1 MVESCNLL
9 LYDDSFHKG
18 SMRAYWE
25 DTDLRA
31 SNAPHL
37 DRDHSAKLSGSC
49 KNTSYLVFE
58 HPWGHKGENGGL
70 AYLVGESDK
79 PGNLG
84 KTGQNDY
91 EKGRYWKRGGRGDN
105 IVRINIPSEDVN
117 EGRMREDIKVFG
129 KRNSGGAGDTH
140 LHLYRDNNGNPN
152 ASDQWLTGIYN
163 NQGSIKKGTP
173 CPGGDAYWKNAIN
186 PEISCVYDVK
196 TGDKLGRIR
205 TLHGEIKN
213 SSIPNDPRKAMF
225 ENIATKYC
233 DRADRLDDRIKSAG
247 DGVSTCRAFSDAKKM
262 AKEHCEKGDRI
273 KTDTML
279 CTNEDDSL
287 GPTLYDELASKY
299 CDANPN
305 DPFCGCYNVV
315 TNKCKGE
322 DIDKEI
328 KKLEDGRKGI
338 EGVRYVWYG
347 FDNKSEYLNIA
358 QIEVYSDGV
367 NIVKDIDGS
376 KVTIGSRGYETGS
389 DREKY
394 GPEKLFDGN
403 YDTFYHSALEA
414 GWKTTLNKR
423 YQNKDR
429 SKGIKYI
436 DLWTGRPTSASYK
449 AELGE
454 DEPTSY
460 DECKNYC
467 AKNSNCKS
475 IEIGKGGKFCT
486 LMATKIGSGPES
498 ATTTVENNN
507 YFDIVEKIG
516 DTQHNFV
523 KIDLGKEYTIDQV
536 KVFNRTGPT
545 LLETGRWAGSYV
557 KLLRSNGSL
566 IKASERVVGDY
577 KQGGERVITF
587 FDNGVGAAKAK
598 ANIPGCKITV
608 PIRRTLTDLPRKYS
622 AALDGSDK
630 CWGNVCGPLNEIGGD
645 NFVPKNAIVAGGI
658 CSKSMTICNVDLRAG
673 NLQDSEINIEQK
685 CGEYEGEPSPMSEPS
700 SNEPS
705 EPSDGSTDG
714 TPAPMGSSSV
724 PVTPS
729 STPTSSST
737 PSVVAGTASTEE
749 LKIYEKPSVQIGTV
763 ASSLVSISSCAMLI
777 MLAM

>member
-1 MVESCNLL
+1 MVESCNLI

-18 SMRAYWE
+18 TMQAYWE
-25 DTDLRA
+25 DTDLAAGYHHR
-31 SNAPHL
+31 

-58 HPWGHKGENGGL
+58 HPWGHKGTNGGL
-70 AYLVGESDK
+70 AYLIGESDK
-79 PGNLG
+79 PGNLH

-91 EKGRYWKRGGRGDN
+91 EKGRYWERSGQADN
-105 IVRINIPSEDVN
+105 IVRINIPSENIN

-129 KRNSGGAGDTH
+129 KRNTNNAGDTH

-163 NQGSIKKGTP
+163 NEGSINKGTP

-196 TGDKLGRIR
+196 TGDKLGRLR

-262 AKEHCEKGDRI
+262 AKDHCEKGDNI
-273 KTDTML
+273 KIDTML

-287 GPTLYDELASKY
+287 GPTLYDDLASKY

-328 KKLEDGRKGI
+328 KKLEAGRKGI
-338 EGVRYVWYG
+338 EGVRYVWFG
-347 FDNKSEYLNIA
+347 FDNKTEYLNIA

-376 KVTIGSRGYETGS
+376 KVTVGSQYNGTQYL
-389 DREKY
+389 K
-394 GPEKLFDGN
+394 KQLFDGN
-403 YDTFYHSALEA
+403 YDTFYHSGLEV
-414 GWKTTLNKR
+414 GWKTTSNKR
-423 YQNKDR
+423 YDWQKM
-429 SKGIKYI
+429 SGKYVSLGYGA
-436 DLWTGRPTSASYK
+436 DVSYN

-454 DEPTSY
+454 DEDVSVG
-460 DECKNYC
+460 DCKKTC
-467 AKNSNCKS
+467 AELPKCKS
-475 IEIGKGGKFCT
+475 TLYNKNGKSCHMTSTTPGGT
-486 LMATKIGSGPES
+486 STASSTGH
-498 ATTTVENNN
+498 
-507 YFDIVEKIG
+507 DIIEKIG
-516 DTQHNFV
+516 DTFHNYV

-536 KVFNRTGPT
+536 KVFNRKNCGANG
-545 LLETGRWAGSYV
+545 ECNERWAGSYV
-557 KLLRSNGSL
+557 KLLGSNGSL
-566 IKASERVVGDY
+566 IKASEKVVGDH

-622 AALDGSDK
+622 AALDGADK
-630 CWGNVCGPLNEIGGD
+630 CWGNVCASKGGA
-645 NFVPKNAIVAGGI
+645 NFVPTNAIVAGGI

-700 SNEPS
+700 FNEPS

-714 TPAPMGSSSV
+714 TPAPMGSSST
-724 PVTPS
+724 PVTP
-729 STPTSSST
+729 SST

>member
-18 SMRAYWE
+18 TMQAYWE
-25 DTDLRA
+25 DTDLAAGYHHR
-31 SNAPHL
+31 

-58 HPWGHKGENGGL
+58 HPWGHKGTNGGL
-70 AYLVGESDK
+70 AYLIGESDK
-79 PGNLG
+79 PGNMN
-84 KTGQNDY
+84 KTYQNDY
-91 EKGRYWKRGGRGDN
+91 EKGRYWKRGGQGDN
-105 IVRINIPSEDVN
+105 IVRINIPSENIN

-129 KRNSGGAGDTH
+129 KRNTSAGDTH

-163 NQGSIKKGTP
+163 NEGSINKGTP

-186 PEISCVYDVK
+186 PEISCVYNVK

-233 DRADRLDDRIKSAG
+233 DRADRLEDRIKSAG

-262 AKEHCEKGDRI
+262 AKDHCEKGDRI

-305 DPFCGCYNVV
+305 DPFCECYNVV

-347 FDNKSEYLNIA
+347 FDNKNEYLNIA

-367 NIVKDIDGS
+367 NIVKDIDDS
-376 KVTIGSRGYETGS
+376 KVTVGSRYDNGTGYAP
-389 DREKY
+389 DN
-394 GPEKLFDGN
+394 LFDGN
-403 YDTFYHSALEA
+403 YDTMYHSGLEV
-414 GWKTTLNKR
+414 GWKTTLNKK

-429 SKGIKYI
+429 GKGSKYI
-436 DLWTGRPTSASYK
+436 DLWTGRATNASYK
-449 AELGE
+449 AEWGE

-460 DECKNYC
+460 DECKKSC
-467 AKNSNCKS
+467 ADFSRCKS
-475 IEIGKGGKFCT
+475 IVFSKGGGFCT
-486 LMATKIGSGPES
+486 LMATSIGSGPES
-498 ATTTVENNN
+498 ATTIAENND
-507 YFDIVEKIG
+507 YHDIVEKIG
-516 DTQHNFV
+516 DTFHNYV

-536 KVFNRTGPT
+536 KVFNRKNCGSK
-545 LLETGRWAGSYV
+545 EDNNICNDRWAGSYV
-557 KLLRSNGSL
+557 KLLGSNGSL
-566 IKASERVVGDY
+566 IKASEKVVGDH

-622 AALDGSDK
+622 AALDGADK
-630 CWGNVCGPLNEIGGD
+630 CWGNVCASKGGA
-645 NFVPKNAIVAGGI
+645 NFVPTNAIVAGGI

-700 SNEPS
+700 FNEPS

-714 TPAPMGSSSV
+714 TPAPMRSSSA

-729 STPTSSST
+729 STP
-737 PSVVAGTASTEE
+737 SVFAGTASTEE

>member
-1 MVESCNLL
+1 MVESCNLI
-9 LYDDSFHKG
+9 LYDGSFHKG
-18 SMRAYWE
+18 RLQAYWG
-25 DTDLRA
+25 DTDLAAGHHHR
-31 SNAPHL
+31 

-58 HPWGHKGENGGL
+58 APWNYKGWNGGM

-79 PGNLG
+79 PGNMQ

-91 EKGRYWKRGGRGDN
+91 EKGRYYTRGGRGDN
-105 IVRINIPSEDVN
+105 IVRINIPSENIN

-129 KRNSGGAGDTH
+129 TRENNNAGNTH
-140 LHLYRDNNGNPN
+140 LHLRRDNDGNPN
-152 ASDQWLTGIYN
+152 RSDQWLTGIYN

-186 PEISCVYDVK
+186 PEISCVYNVK

-205 TLHGEIKN
+205 TLHSEIKN

-262 AKEHCEKGDRI
+262 AKDHCEKGDRI
-273 KTDTML
+273 KTDTVY

-338 EGVRYVWYG
+338 DGVRYVWYG
-347 FDNKSEYLNIA
+347 FNDKNEYLNIA

-367 NIVKDIDGS
+367 NIVKDIDDS
-376 KVTIGSRGYETGS
+376 KVTVGSHGYKDTYQ
-389 DREKY
+389 K
-394 GPEKLFDGN
+394 KQMFDGN
-403 YDTFYHSALEA
+403 YDNFYHSGLEV
-414 GWKTTLNKR
+414 GWKTTSNKR
-423 YQNKDR
+423 YDWQK
-429 SKGIKYI
+429 IKYVSVGYGA
-436 DLWTGRPTSASYK
+436 DSRSN
-449 AELGE
+449 AELGG
-454 DEPTSY
+454 DDPGDDVSQDY
-460 DECKNYC
+460 CKKKC
-467 AKNSNCKS
+467 AKLPKCKS
-475 IEIGKGGKFCT
+475 TLYNKTDKSCHMTSSTPGGT
-486 LMATKIGSGPES
+486 STASSTNHNI
-498 ATTTVENNN
+498 
-507 YFDIVEKIG
+507 IEKIG
-516 DTQHNFV
+516 DTYHNYV

-536 KVFNRTGPT
+536 KVFNRQSCGANG
-545 LLETGRWAGSYV
+545 ECNDRWAGSFV
-557 KLLRSNGSL
+557 KLLRSNGGL
-566 IKASERVVGDY
+566 IKASERVVGDH
-577 KQGGERVITF
+577 KQGGERVKTF

-622 AALDGSDK
+622 AALDGADK
-630 CWGNVCGPLNEIGGD
+630 CWGNVCTSKGGET
-645 NFVPKNAIVAGGI
+645 FVPKNAIVAGGI
-658 CSKSMTICNVDLRAG
+658 CSKSMTICNVDLRVD

-700 SNEPS
+700 SSEPS

-724 PVTPS
+724 PVTP
-729 STPTSSST
+729 SST

-763 ASSLVSISSCAMLI
+763 ASSLVSISSCALLI

>member
-1 MVESCNLL
+1 MVESCNLF

-18 SMRAYWE
+18 VMRAYGE

-31 SNAPHL
+31 SNAHHV
-37 DRDHSAKLSGSC
+37 DRDHSAKLGGSC

-58 HPWGHKGENGGL
+58 HPWGHKGTNGGL

-79 PGNLG
+79 PGNLN

-91 EKGRYWKRGGRGDN
+91 EKGRYWRRGGGADN
-105 IVRINIPSEDVN
+105 IVRINIPSENIN

-129 KRNSGGAGDTH
+129 KRDKESAGNTH
-140 LHLYRDNNGNPN
+140 LDLRRDNNGNPN
-152 ASDQWLTGIYN
+152 RSDQWLTGIYN

-186 PEISCVYDVK
+186 PEISCVYNVK

-205 TLHGEIKN
+205 TLHSEIKN

-225 ENIATKYC
+225 ESIATKYC

-262 AKEHCEKGDRI
+262 AKEHCKQGDRI

-299 CDANPN
+299 CEANPN

-347 FDNKSEYLNIA
+347 FDNKTEYLNIA

-367 NIVKDIDGS
+367 NIVKNIDGS
-376 KVTIGSRGYETGS
+376 KVTVGSRYDNNTTS
-389 DREKY
+389 APDN
-394 GPEKLFDGN
+394 LFDGN
-403 YDTFYHSALEA
+403 YESHYHSGLEA
-414 GWKTTLNKR
+414 GWKTTSNKR
-423 YQNKDR
+423 YDYRQM
-429 SKGIKYI
+429 SGKYVSLGFGA
-436 DLWTGRPTSASYK
+436 DVSYN

-454 DEPTSY
+454 DEDVSH
-460 DECKNYC
+460 DDCKKTC
-467 AKNSNCKS
+467 ASLPKCKS
-475 IEIGKGGKFCT
+475 IFYNKRGKSCHMT
-486 LMATKIGSGPES
+486 STNPD
-498 ATTTVENNN
+498 ATTTVSSTGH
-507 YFDIVEKIG
+507 DIIEKIG
-516 DTQHNFV
+516 DTFHNYI
-523 KIDLGKEYTIDQV
+523 KIDLGKEYKIDQV
-536 KVFNRTGPT
+536 KIFNRKSCGSK
-545 LLETGRWAGSYV
+545 EDNNICNDRWAGSYV

-566 IKASERVVGDY
+566 IKASEKVVGDH

-622 AALDGSDK
+622 AALDGADK
-630 CWGNVCGPLNEIGGD
+630 CWGNVCAPLNDEGTD
-645 NFVPKNAIVAGGI
+645 NFVPKNAILPGGI

-685 CGEYEGEPSPMSEPS
+685 CGEYEEEPSPM
-700 SNEPS
+700 S

-714 TPAPMGSSSV
+714 TPAPMGKSPVPSTPSSSS
-724 PVTPS
+724 TPASS
-729 STPTSSST
+729 STPTSSS
-737 PSVVAGTASTEE
+737 ASTEE
-749 LKIYEKPSVQIGTV
+749 LKIYEKQGFQIGGV
-763 ASSLVSISSCAMLI
+763 VSSSMVSIFSCAMLI
-777 MLAM
+777 VFTL